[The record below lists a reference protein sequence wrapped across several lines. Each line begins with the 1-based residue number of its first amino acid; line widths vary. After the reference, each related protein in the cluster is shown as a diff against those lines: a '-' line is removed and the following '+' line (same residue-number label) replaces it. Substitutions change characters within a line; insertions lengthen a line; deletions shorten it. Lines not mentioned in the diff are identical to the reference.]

1 MYNNNQK
8 QPIFNHISQKKS
20 SFRNE
25 DFPTELN
32 NEIYVKF

>member
-8 QPIFNHISQKKS
+8 RLIFNRISQKKS
-20 SFRNE
+20 SFHNE